1 MHIHS
6 NSATIWA
13 TMSAAFVEHY
23 NKIGDTIDK
32 VNTHI
37 VSYD

>member
-13 TMSAAFVEHY
+13 TMSAFVEHY

-32 VNTHI
+32 VNTHM